1 VIGPVPSMPAFLS
14 RLPDKLALYETD
26 AYFRDGFEDLTMVA
40 GDSAEEFCHVHALL
54 MLKPD
59 AVVTRR
65 LAPAL
70 RWVLA
75 NGFAITGATTVTMN
89 RHSIRALWHYG
100 LGAASRDRR
109 DTADLYMTAT
119 DCLLVVLSRHHPAEP
134 ATVIFN
140 RAKGPADPADC
151 HEGQLRHDLGSF
163 NYQLNLVHA
172 ADEAA
177 DLVRELAVLCDHDTR
192 LALYRDALAGRD
204 ATARAYALAS
214 RLEAA
219 VPEANLDLDH
229 ALADLATDLTRVP
242 AGTPRSPVA
251 AMRSLLSRIRSGRSR
266 DWRSLLGLAD
276 DCGIPVDRWQR
287 IVLAT
292 HLLDPYLP
300 GVTSLLPDASASG

>member
-1 VIGPVPSMPAFLS
+1 MIGSAPAIPAFLS
-14 RLPDKLALYETD
+14 GLPDKLALYGTD
-26 AYFRDGFEDLTMVA
+26 VHFREGFEDLTTAAA
-40 GDSAEEFCHVHALL
+40 GDSVEEFCHTHALL

-65 LAPAL
+65 LVPAL

-75 NGFAITGATTVTMN
+75 RGFSITGAVTVTMN

-109 DTADLYMTAT
+109 DAADLYMTAT
-119 DCLLVVLSRHHPAEP
+119 DCLLVILARQGPAEA
-134 ATVIFN
+134 ATVVFN
-140 RAKGPADPADC
+140 RIKGPANPADC
-151 HEGQLRHDLGSF
+151 HRGQLRHDLGGF

-172 ADEAA
+172 ADEPA
-177 DLVRELAVLCDHDTR
+177 DLVREMGVLCDHGTR
-192 LALYRDALAGRD
+192 MALYRDALAGRD
-204 ATARAYALAS
+204 ATARAHALAG

-219 VPEANLDLDH
+219 APAVNPDLDH
-229 ALADLATDLTRVP
+229 TLADLATALAQAPDGVP
-242 AGTPRSPVA
+242 TA

-266 DWRSLLGLAD
+266 DWRSLVGLAE

-300 GVTSLLPDASASG
+300 GVTSLLPDASACG